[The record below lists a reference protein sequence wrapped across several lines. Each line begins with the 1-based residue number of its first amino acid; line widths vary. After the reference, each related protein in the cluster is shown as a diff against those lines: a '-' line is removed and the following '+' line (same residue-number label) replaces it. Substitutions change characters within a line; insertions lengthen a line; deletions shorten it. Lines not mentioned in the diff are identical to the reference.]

1 MYICALQTIQLHKK
15 AMKTINDFNFN
26 NKKAIIRV
34 DFNVPLNDQ
43 FQVTDDNR
51 IVAAKPTIDK
61 IEKEQAGKV
70 KVVRIDADQNK
81 NLMKVLNVRGIPQL
95 ILYKN
100 AEQAWNKTGVAT
112 EAEILVQVKKAKK

>member
-1 MYICALQTIQLHKK
+1 M
-15 AMKTINDFNFN
+15 
-26 NKKAIIRV
+26 
-34 DFNVPLNDQ
+34 PL
-43 FQVTDDNR
+43 
-51 IVAAKPTIDK
+51 KPTIDK

-112 EAEILVQVKKAKK
+112 EAEILAQVKKAKK